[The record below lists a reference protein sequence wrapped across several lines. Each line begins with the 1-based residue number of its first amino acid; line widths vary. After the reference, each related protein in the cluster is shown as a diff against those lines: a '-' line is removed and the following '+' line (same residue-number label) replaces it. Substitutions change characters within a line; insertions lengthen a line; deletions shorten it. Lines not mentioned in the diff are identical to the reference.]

1 MEVDFEEYLAL
12 FWFFDAQCF
21 ISPILWHTMS
31 LSYELDFYLFISQVC
46 YLMYHGVCLL
56 PKKISLIILTVLL
69 SFWNSL
75 VFSKKQT
82 VAEWC
87 VTFII
92 STGLLPCVCSTMII
106 KTLFVTVGFPTV
118 STFTGLLSCVCSLM
132 QFEIWTE
139 GSPTLTICKGFLPGV
154 CSLMLNKRRRA
165 TECFPTCYIFI
176 GLLSCVFSLM
186 SNKVW
191 VTTKV
196 FPHSVHS

>member
-1 MEVDFEEYLAL
+1 MFHLIHSFTYNEFELWTWFLLIYLPGVLSDVPWGLPSTKKDFLHRLYLQ
-12 FWFFDAQCF
+12 FFF
-21 ISPILWHTMS
+21 PFGIPW
-31 LSYELDFYLFISQVC
+31 YLVR
-46 YLMYHGVCLL
+46 
-56 PKKISLIILTVLL
+56 
-69 SFWNSL
+69 
-75 VFSKKQT
+75 SKL
-82 VAEWC
+82 AEWC

-118 STFTGLLSCVCSLM
+118 STFRGLLSCVCSLM
-132 QFEIWTE
+132 QFEIWIE
-139 GSPTLTICKGFLPGV
+139 GSPTLNIFKGFLPGV
-154 CSLMLNKRRRA
+154 CSLRRRV